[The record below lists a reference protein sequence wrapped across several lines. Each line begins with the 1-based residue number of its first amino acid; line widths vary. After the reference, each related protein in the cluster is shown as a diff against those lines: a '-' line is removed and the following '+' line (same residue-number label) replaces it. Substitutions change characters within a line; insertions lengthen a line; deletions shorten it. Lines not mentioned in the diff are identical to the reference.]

1 MAVNAGT
8 RTNGT
13 EGERRRAAQGE
24 GAERGGPAKPGQA
37 APGPVNPGQVNPGQ
51 VNPGPASGTR
61 RQVMRG
67 LLAPALAVGLAPL
80 VAASRPARATEAAAG
95 AGDAAGPAHP
105 GPHAAGS
112 APLTADSTAFDET
125 YRGRRIRGI
134 RSAAGRAVGA
144 GTWHVTVD
152 GRPLH
157 LMRRADGSW
166 LSMIDHY
173 RSYPTPLAAARG
185 AVDELGPG
193 EHLRDT
199 PSTGHDQHPG
209 GRHGVHA

>member
-1 MAVNAGT
+1 MVVNAG
-8 RTNGT
+8 
-13 EGERRRAAQGE
+13 APVS
-24 GAERGGPAKPGQA
+24 GAERKREHPPEGGGLAGNGSSGGGAADGGPASGGA
-37 APGPVNPGQVNPGQ
+37 ASAAA
-51 VNPGPASGTR
+51 ASGTR
-61 RQVMRG
+61 RQMMRG
-67 LLAPALAVGLAPL
+67 LLAPALAVTLVPL
-80 VAASRPARATEAAAG
+80 VVASRPFRAEATAQG
-95 AGDAAGPAHP
+95 ADAAPP
-105 GPHAAGS
+105 GPRAAERAGQE
-112 APLTADSTAFDET
+112 TGGTAFDET

-173 RSYPTPLAAARG
+173 RSYPTPLEAARG
-185 AVDELGPG
+185 AVDELGPA
-193 EHLRDT
+193 EQVRDT
-199 PSTGHDQHPG
+199 PGDDAGHDHHTG

>member
-1 MAVNAGT
+1 MVVSADTRANGATAGSAQ
-8 RTNGT
+8 RA
-13 EGERRRAAQGE
+13 GEYETAGE
-24 GAERGGPAKPGQA
+24 GA
-37 APGPVNPGQVNPGQ
+37 APG
-51 VNPGPASGTR
+51 GPASGTR
-61 RQVMRG
+61 RQLMRG

-80 VAASRPARATEAAAG
+80 IAASRPSRAAET
-95 AGDAAGPAHP
+95 GD
-105 GPHAAGS
+105 AGS
-112 APLTADSTAFDET
+112 AENTGDAEDTGGTSFDET
-125 YRGRRIRGI
+125 YRGRRIQGI

-166 LSMIDHY
+166 LSMVDHY

-199 PSTGHDQHPG
+199 PSTTGHDQHSG

>member
-1 MAVNAGT
+1 MVGNAGAT
-8 RTNGT
+8 GNGT
-13 EGERRRAAQGE
+13 QPEREYVAEDAA
-24 GAERGGPAKPGQA
+24 RGGPS
-37 APGPVNPGQVNPGQ
+37 
-51 VNPGPASGTR
+51 SGTR

-80 VAASRPARATEAAAG
+80 IAASRPSGAAAS
-95 AGDAAGPAHP
+95 ATAPGPRSAHP
-105 GPHAAGS
+105 GPHAAES
-112 APLTADSTAFDET
+112 AKSAESVEGAEPAAFDET

-144 GTWHVTVD
+144 GTWQVTVD

-166 LSMIDHY
+166 LSMVDHY

-199 PSTGHDQHPG
+199 PSAGHDQHSG
-209 GRHGVHA
+209 ERHGVHA

>member
-13 EGERRRAAQGE
+13 DGERRRAAQGE
-24 GAERGGPAKPGQA
+24 GAARGGPA
-37 APGPVNPGQVNPGQ
+37 NPEP

-80 VAASRPARATEAAAG
+80 VAASRPARATETAAGAG
-95 AGDAAGPAHP
+95 AGDAAAPAHP

>member
-1 MAVNAGT
+1 AESV
-8 RTNGT
+8 
-13 EGERRRAAQGE
+13 EGAAQGVE
-24 GAERGGPAKPGQA
+24 GA
-37 APGPVNPGQVNPGQ
+37 
-51 VNPGPASGTR
+51 
-61 RQVMRG
+61 
-67 LLAPALAVGLAPL
+67 
-80 VAASRPARATEAAAG
+80 
-95 AGDAAGPAHP
+95 
-105 GPHAAGS
+105 
-112 APLTADSTAFDET
+112 AFDET

-144 GTWHVTVD
+144 GTWQVTVD

-166 LSMIDHY
+166 LSMVDHY

-199 PSTGHDQHPG
+199 PSTDHGRHSG

>member
-1 MAVNAGT
+1 MGANADRTVDGPAGGT
-8 RTNGT
+8 AYGPAGGSAHGPAYGT
-13 EGERRRAAQGE
+13 PRGPSGGGAGGAGRAA
-24 GAERGGPAKPGQA
+24 GGPAAG
-37 APGPVNPGQVNPGQ
+37 APAVL
-51 VNPGPASGTR
+51 GTR
-61 RQVMRG
+61 RQMMRG
-67 LLAPALAVGLAPL
+67 LLAPALAVSLAPL
-80 VAASRPARATEAAAG
+80 VADSRPARAAATG
-95 AGDAAGPAHP
+95 TDARPARP
-105 GPHAAGS
+105 EPHAD
-112 APLTADSTAFDET
+112 TDSPVEGTSFDET

-193 EHLRDT
+193 EHLRDA
-199 PSTGHDQHPG
+199 PAAAGHGHHSG
-209 GRHGVHA
+209 RRHGVHA